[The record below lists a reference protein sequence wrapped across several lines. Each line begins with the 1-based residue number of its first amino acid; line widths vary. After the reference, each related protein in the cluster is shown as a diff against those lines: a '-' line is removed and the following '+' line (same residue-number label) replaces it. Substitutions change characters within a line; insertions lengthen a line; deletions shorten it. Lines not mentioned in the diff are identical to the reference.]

1 MFSTNFTVDYYKKM
15 IGIDCVIDLYLS
27 KVYLSIN
34 DIYQNMMS
42 ACNLKGQ
49 CNLYNNDIPSIR
61 LAMSKVVPV
70 PPGPKFFFDRD
81 QNFFCL
87 PGPGQDPDQNFFFG
101 PGPKMTGPAHVYT
114 RHCFSWNKPDY
125 TINK

>member
-81 QNFFCL
+81 QNFFVYRDRARTRTTILFVERDQTCL
-87 PGPGQDPDQNFFFG
+87 VPLMSIPDIVSLG
-101 PGPKMTGPAHVYT
+101 
-114 RHCFSWNKPDY
+114 
-125 TINK
+125 INPIIQ